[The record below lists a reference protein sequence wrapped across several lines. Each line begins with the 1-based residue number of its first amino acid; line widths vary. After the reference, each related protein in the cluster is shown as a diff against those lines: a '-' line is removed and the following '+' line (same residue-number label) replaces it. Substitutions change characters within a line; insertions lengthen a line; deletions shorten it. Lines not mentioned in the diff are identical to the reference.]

1 MEGFENNMLSDKNAS
16 VETMDSNRSKADIR
30 ARRKR
35 TFVFVLIFL
44 ILVSCPVARALAA
57 SINLGI
63 ILDSDPVNPKSFD
76 SAPYIDSQLH
86 PGDTITWGIGDN
98 SDDPGRFNYVV
109 KYKVSDQIYTDNV
122 NVPAP
127 ERSGDTL
134 SYTVRSLASVSEGA
148 DTRTVA
154 YWTLT
159 EAHLSSDPDV
169 YNNNSTLDQIVLTAH
184 FAAAPVPPKGK
195 TNEVLTLVGGG
206 EDKGPQLPPHEHAY
220 TWIKTRETTEE
231 VDGEWSYKCECGDV
245 KYRIP
250 ESGAFAFI
258 RNAIDNINKT
268 PQGGTV
274 EIKTRRWLVFNKA
287 VADAISDRPDV
298 TIKLS
303 YLEGG
308 YKGDGLTTTLPAGT
322 DLHQYLDEKGYVGF
336 LYLKTI
342 FPTERTLWNK

>member
-1 MEGFENNMLSDKNAS
+1 MEGFEN
-16 VETMDSNRSKADIR
+16 TMTNSANEVRT
-30 ARRKR
+30 RRKR
-35 TFVFVLIFL
+35 FFCFILAFMMAVVTPKMDVFAADVSLGNIFNAEPATPFDAISKYGTH
-44 ILVSCPVARALAA
+44 IL
-57 SINLGI
+57 
-63 ILDSDPVNPKSFD
+63 
-76 SAPYIDSQLH
+76 
-86 PGDTITWGIGDN
+86 PGEKIQWGIGDSIADN
-98 SDDPGRFNYVV
+98 SHIDFTVDYIVGN
-109 KYKVSDQIYTDNV
+109 KTYTDNATIEGGTTGKV
-122 NVPAP
+122 
-127 ERSGDTL
+127 SGGDAE
-134 SYTVRSLASVSEGA
+134 YTAKSLATVSAGE
-148 DTRTVA
+148 DTRMVDYWALTKVLVNNDETVITA
-154 YWTLT
+154 CSY
-159 EAHLSSDPDV
+159 AQV
-169 YNNNSTLDQIVLTAH
+169 NKIVLTAH
-184 FAAAPVPPKGK
+184 FAATPVPPKGK
-195 TNEVLTLVGGG
+195 TDEVLTLVGGG

-336 LYLKTI
+336 LFLKTI